1 MKSLKEAK
9 MKEEAARMNKL
20 REEAK
25 GWGSRL
31 FRFFFRIYM
40 SELFE

>member
-25 GWGSRL
+25 DRGS
-31 FRFFFRIYM
+31 FFLN
-40 SELFE
+40 SVSKLLS

>member
-25 GWGSRL
+25 DRGSFL
-31 FRFFFRIYM
+31 FVMAY
-40 SELFE
+40 SSY